1 MRTPGAMRGVMLI
14 TRYLTRPYWSLVDPC
29 RGNRVNNFHHYA
41 KTPEREAD
49 RVNNPK
55 HGPKFWIGN
64 ALLTLAFACLFF
76 MASVS
81 AYLGVWAMV
90 LWMALAAAGFYLLTS
105 DKGGS
110 ANLSD

>member
-1 MRTPGAMRGVMLI
+1 MRAI
-14 TRYLTRPYWSLVDPC
+14 TQIARYLRKPYPGLANPC
-29 RGNRVNNFHHYA
+29 HGNPVHNFHHYA
-41 KTPEREAD
+41 NALELKVDP
-49 RVNNPK
+49 VSNSK

-81 AYLGVWAMV
+81 AYLGAWAMV

-105 DKGGS
+105 DRGGS
-110 ANLSD
+110 DNLPD

>member
-1 MRTPGAMRGVMLI
+1 MR
-14 TRYLTRPYWSLVDPC
+14 
-29 RGNRVNNFHHYA
+29 
-41 KTPEREAD
+41 
-49 RVNNPK
+49 NPK

-90 LWMALAAAGFYLLTS
+90 LWVALAAAGFYLLTA
-105 DKGGS
+105 DKSGPTD
-110 ANLSD
+110 LPE